1 MLRNEIEPRGQTG
14 ESRRTIIL
22 LDIVPP
28 LIGNAGIYCRIN
40 AAIDG
45 RFRPEA
51 AALKYGAHPYNLM
64 PSAQRFKI

>member
-1 MLRNEIEPRGQTG
+1 M
-14 ESRRTIIL
+14 SRADKRANHGARSFCWTL
-22 LDIVPP
+22 SPP
-28 LIGNAGIYCRIN
+28 LIGNAGICCRIN